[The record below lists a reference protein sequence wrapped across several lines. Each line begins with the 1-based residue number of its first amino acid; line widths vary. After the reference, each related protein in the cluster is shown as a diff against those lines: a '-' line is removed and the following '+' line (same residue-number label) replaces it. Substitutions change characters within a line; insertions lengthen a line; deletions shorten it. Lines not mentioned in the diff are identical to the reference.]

1 MQFVDGLRTL
11 WTRRRRRRRKLIF
24 ELLHDIEFK
33 LCLLQL
39 FLALARDF
47 FDGDQ
52 LISFVLCSGV
62 DDTEAAFPQFLI
74 EREGGLLNLQLPR
87 GSLGCELLS
96 RAASAKR
103 RDLCLS

>member
-11 WTRRRRRRRKLIF
+11 WTRRRKRRRKLIF

-33 LCLLQL
+33 FCLLQL
-39 FLALARDF
+39 FLALARDV

-87 GSLGCELLS
+87 GSLGRELLS